1 MTTLPHEPGS
11 ERPVEAHRER
21 SVAESFG
28 GDAERYDRA
37 RPGYPDAL
45 VDTVIERAPGPR
57 VLDVGTGTGLL
68 ARQLVSRGADVLG
81 VDPDARMAEVARA
94 HGVPTEV
101 ATFESW
107 DPKGRVFDA
116 VAAGQAWHWVDPVA
130 GAEKAGQVL
139 RTGGVLALLAHVYE
153 PPAPVGKAV
162 IDALR
167 QVMPGSPFVRGVSS
181 APPSDPVAAYRAG
194 YEKFADGVRQA
205 NAFAEPEQQTVET
218 EHPYTREKWLD
229 FLPTT
234 GVLTQLPADTLA
246 EVLAP
251 VGTAIDDLGG
261 TITVRFTTL
270 ALLAVRR

>member
-1 MTTLPHEPGS
+1 MTLPQGSDS
-11 ERPVEAHRER
+11 ERPVEAHSQRA
-21 SVAESFG
+21 VAESFG
-28 GDAERYDRA
+28 GDAARYDRA

-45 VDTVIERAPGPR
+45 VGAVIERAPGPR

-107 DPKGRVFDA
+107 ESHGRVFDA
-116 VAAGQAWHWVDPVA
+116 IVAGQAWHWVDPIA
-130 GAEKAGQVL
+130 GAAKAGQVL
-139 RTGGVLALLAHVYE
+139 RAGGVLALLAHVYE
-153 PPAPVGKAV
+153 PPASVGKAV
-162 IDALR
+162 AEALR
-167 QVMPGSPFVRGVSS
+167 EVAPDSPFVRAASS
-181 APPSDPVAAYRAG
+181 TPPSDPVAAYRAG
-194 YEKFADGVRQA
+194 YEKFASGVRQA
-205 NAFAEPEQQTVET
+205 NVFAEPEQQTVVT
-218 EHPYTREKWLD
+218 EHAYRRDQWVD

-234 GVLTQLPADTLA
+234 GALTQLPADTLA

-251 VGTAIDDLGG
+251 VGAAIDELGG

-270 ALLAVRR
+270 ALLTVRL